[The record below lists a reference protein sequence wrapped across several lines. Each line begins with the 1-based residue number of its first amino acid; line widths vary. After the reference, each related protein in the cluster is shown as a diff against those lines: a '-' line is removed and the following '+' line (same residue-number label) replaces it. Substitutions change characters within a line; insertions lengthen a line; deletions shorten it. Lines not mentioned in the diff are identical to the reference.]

1 METKKII
8 WIIVG
13 LAVFVLAVNILS
25 FFLYGRFNM
34 NGYYGHPY
42 YTNTYNMNGFPY
54 KIAYIVMPVM
64 AVISILIL
72 VLFIKFIMK
81 MVRTERN
88 NTGYDRSEA
97 ILKERYARGE
107 ISEEQYKAM
116 LNNLRNH

>member
-8 WIIVG
+8 WMIFG
-13 LAVFVLAVNILS
+13 LAVFVLAISMIS

-34 NGYYGHPY
+34 NEYYANGYY
-42 YTNTYNMNGFPY
+42 MNGFPY
-54 KIAYIVMPVM
+54 RIAYIIMPVM

-72 VLFIKFIMK
+72 ILFIKFIMK
-81 MVRTERN
+81 MVKIKEYN
-88 NTGYDRSEA
+88 NGYDRSEA

-107 ISEEQYKAM
+107 ISEEQYKTM